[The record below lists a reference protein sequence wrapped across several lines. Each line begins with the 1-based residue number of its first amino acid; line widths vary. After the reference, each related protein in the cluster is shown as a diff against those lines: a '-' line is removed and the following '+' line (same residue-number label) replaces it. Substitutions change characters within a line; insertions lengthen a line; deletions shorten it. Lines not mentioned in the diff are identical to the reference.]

1 MSSRYVVTAAHCL
14 FPFWNFKKCV
24 NKTRPYE
31 PYELRVR
38 LGDHD
43 LDHRTGEG
51 SLPDKTFKIKN
62 ITIHHGYDHSLEP
75 FNDIDDI
82 ALLEL
87 EDDVDLN
94 VYTPVCLA
102 QETDTDSFYNKVA
115 QVYGWGYTRGDEC
128 RKFKS
133 PTLME
138 VDVPVV
144 QQCNYQNFGGKICAG
159 GATDK
164 DSCNVSEGFK
174 KTLVQIF

>member
-14 FPFWNFKKCV
+14 LFFEYCE

-62 ITIHHGYDHSLEP
+62 ITIHHGYNDSSLE
-75 FNDIDDI
+75 NDI

-102 QETDTDSFYNKVA
+102 QETDTESFYNKVA
-115 QVYGWGYTRGDEC
+115 QVYGWGVTRGDEC
-128 RKFKS
+128 RKFGS

-144 QQCNYQNFGGKICAG
+144 QQCNNQNFGGKICAG
-159 GATDK
+159 GAIDK
-164 DSCNVSEGFK
+164 DSCNVSEGLK
-174 KTLVQIF
+174 KNISAIFF